1 MFSQTAEYALRTIV
15 WLAAR
20 SDTAQTTQQIAEATK
35 VPRGYL
41 SKILQSLG
49 RAGLVH
55 SQRGL
60 HGGFTLAVDPDE
72 LSPLDVIDAIDPIRR
87 IERCP
92 LGLASH
98 AVGLCPL
105 HKRLDDAIA
114 QVREVLGEARISEL
128 LGEPTRSSPL
138 CD

>member
-1 MFSQTAEYALRTIV
+1 M
-15 WLAAR
+15 
-20 SDTAQTTQQIAEATK
+20 
-35 VPRGYL
+35 
-41 SKILQSLG
+41 
-49 RAGLVH
+49 
-55 SQRGL
+55 
-60 HGGFTLAVDPDE
+60 
-72 LSPLDVIDAIDPIRR
+72 IDAIDPIRR